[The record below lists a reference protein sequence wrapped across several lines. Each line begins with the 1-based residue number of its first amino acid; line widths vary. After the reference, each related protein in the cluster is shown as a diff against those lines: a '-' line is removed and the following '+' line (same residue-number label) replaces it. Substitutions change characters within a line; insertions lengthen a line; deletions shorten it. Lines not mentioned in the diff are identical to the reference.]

1 MRVIDDDDYDEVG
14 HMPSSARKPEYSIL
28 SFFQRAAKA
37 AGENINVT
45 QDGRGAYACV
55 VVGCLTLTPRC
66 FAVATKRGRKPKEK
80 GAPTVP
86 RALAVLQSATLNNDT
101 CHVEPGA
108 KRVRREVG
116 KHHCL
121 LALLTVSLQIVLRR
135 ALQSGRM
142 WWLVVNAKPK
152 PKKQHADND
161 KPKPKP
167 KPKPKLTPPLALAKE
182 V

>member
-1 MRVIDDDDYDEVG
+1 M
-14 HMPSSARKPEYSIL
+14 
-28 SFFQRAAKA
+28 
-37 AGENINVT
+37 
-45 QDGRGAYACV
+45 
-55 VVGCLTLTPRC
+55 LTPRC
-66 FAVATKRGRKPKEK
+66 FAVAKKRGRKPKEQ
-80 GAPTVP
+80 GAPSVP